1 MVRMTSTCD
10 AMMPL
15 VPELSK
21 HTVAAHLLAG
31 WHCGQGDQKRSR
43 LIMMVM
49 RAVMMIITTWDMM
62 MMMMIDYGAN

>member
-21 HTVAAHLLAG
+21 HTVAAHLLAE

-43 LIMMVM
+43 LIMMVIK
-49 RAVMMIITTWDMM
+49 AVMIIITTWDMM
-62 MMMMIDYGAN
+62 MMVIDYGAN

>member
-1 MVRMTSTCD
+1 MLRMTSTCD

-21 HTVAAHLLAG
+21 HTVAAHLLAE

-43 LIMMVM
+43 LIMMVIK
-49 RAVMMIITTWDMM
+49 AVMIIITTWDMM
-62 MMMMIDYGAN
+62 MMVIDYGAK

>member
-1 MVRMTSTCD
+1 MLRMTSTCD

-21 HTVAAHLLAG
+21 HTVAAHLLAE

-43 LIMMVM
+43 LIMMV
-49 RAVMMIITTWDMM
+49 IK
-62 MMMMIDYGAN
+62 

>member
-31 WHCGQGDQKRSR
+31 WHCGQGGQKRSR
-43 LIMMVM
+43 LIMMVIK
-49 RAVMMIITTWDMM
+49 AVMIIITTWDMM
-62 MMMMIDYGAN
+62 MMVIDYGAK

>member
-31 WHCGQGDQKRSR
+31 WHCGQGGQKRSR
-43 LIMMVM
+43 LIMMVIK
-49 RAVMMIITTWDMM
+49 AVMIIITTWDMM
-62 MMMMIDYGAN
+62 MMVIDYGAN